1 MVGHLFSL
9 GVSGVSRNEGKRLY
23 IVSVYASCDPEEEVE
38 KSKSKSDSAVNGDLV
53 LYVTDAEQLAYDVSF
68 APLGE
73 LEVVPVLC

>member
-1 MVGHLFSL
+1 MDGHLFYL

-23 IVSVYASCDPEEEVE
+23 IVSVYASCQQEEEVE
-38 KSKSKSDSAVNGDLV
+38 ECKSKTAVNGDLV
-53 LYVTDAEQLAYDVSF
+53 LYVTDEEQLAYDVPF

>member
-9 GVSGVSRNEGKRLY
+9 GVSGISRNEGKRLY
-23 IVSVYASCDPEEEVE
+23 IVSVYASCDPEEVE

-53 LYVTDAEQLAYDVSF
+53 LYVTDEEQLAYDVSF
-68 APLGE
+68 APLGS